1 MKSVS
6 SLRGVYNTIMPN
18 LEEKTRK
25 IEDLECQMIKVS
37 DVKPEATSHIVKIRL
52 YSEAVSGN
60 QQKRAEQKTFRLTV
74 KSKSGHSIKHMK
86 TLVKTKVNAV
96 DMKIGITTF
105 KGPRNGQLLTEIH
118 NKQEIDALSQTF
130 IHSFIHSLHIP
141 YIHIQVKYQGCGNC
155 QSSCINI
162 C

>member
-6 SLRGVYNTIMPN
+6 SLRDVYNTIMAN
-18 LEEKTRK
+18 LQEKTRK
-25 IEDLECQMIKVS
+25 FENLECQMKKAS
-37 DVKPEATSHIVKIRL
+37 DVKPEATSHIEKKRL

-60 QQKRAEQKTFRLTV
+60 QQKRAEQKTFKLTV
-74 KSKSGHSIKHMK
+74 KSKSGHSIEHMK
-86 TLVKTKVNAV
+86 TLVKTKVNPV

-105 KGPRNGQLLTEIH
+105 KGFRNGRLLIETH
-118 NKQEIDALSQTF
+118 NKQEIDALSKTF
-130 IHSFIHSLHIP
+130 IHSLYFP